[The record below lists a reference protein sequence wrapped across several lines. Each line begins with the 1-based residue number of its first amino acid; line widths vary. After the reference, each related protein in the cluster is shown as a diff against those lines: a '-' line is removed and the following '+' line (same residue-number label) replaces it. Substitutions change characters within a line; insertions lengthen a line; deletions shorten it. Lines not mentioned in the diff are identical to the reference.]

1 MKKNIFAATLIA
13 VSLAFAACEPFT
25 PATPDP
31 DTPGKTD
38 PEKPDPENPDPEDPN
53 PEKPDPDKPEE
64 IVIETEGAVDLGLSV
79 KWAACNIGASVPEE
93 FGGYYGW
100 GETEIR
106 TDERTWKSCIWYG
119 GYRGFTKYTSDPE
132 DEGFDGRSILLPED
146 DIATVSLGEGWRMP
160 SEEEMRDLVFKCS
173 WTPHELNSVKG
184 FIVTGPSGKSIFM
197 PMAGYIELNTA
208 EPTDVGNSLWF
219 WTGQGTTSS
228 RLPDRAYAYN
238 SAGDYM
244 TFLIDHPVYY
254 KVCGMSVRPV
264 QGDPIPCDKIRNDW
278 SSKGEISV
286 SAVSAELRSL
296 VLSTSSEIESYG
308 LCYSKTNQKPTL
320 ADAYAE
326 GELVK
331 GNHVHTQLK
340 GLEPSSTYYY
350 RSWIKIAGETHY
362 SDYSILETKDASTM
376 VETGGTVKRGTS
388 SATVNAT
395 FTLKDV
401 LYDEL
406 KLGVCFS
413 ENENPNINSNFV
425 EISLRDDKFTGKAEV
440 TGLNEGKTYHYR
452 AVVQIDGQIIYGEDK
467 SFETELTPDI
477 LTAID
482 LGLPSGTKWANM
494 NVGAEN
500 RTDVGDYFAWGEIS
514 PKDYYDDT
522 NYKWYDYDT
531 HQYTKYGHYDRDYC
545 SSPDNRYKLLYAD
558 DAAYQN
564 SGETF
569 RTPTIK
575 EVIELLD
582 TNYTSTSIEIL
593 KSVKGVKIT
602 SKKNGNSIFVP
613 VSGQQVGYEIKFSD
627 KYVEFMS
634 SSRRETTSGHLDECR
649 GACIDVS
656 GEKPVIYIVSMSR
669 FDGNPVRGVLV
680 R

>member
-13 VSLAFAACEPFT
+13 VSLAFVACDQFAPIV
-25 PATPDP
+25 PDP

-64 IVIETEGAVDLGLSV
+64 IVIETEGAVNLGLSV
-79 KWAACNIGASVPEE
+79 KWAACNVGASVPEE

-119 GYRGFTKYTSDPE
+119 GYRGFTKYTCDPE
-132 DEGFDGRSILLPED
+132 DEGFDGRAILLPED

-160 SEEEMRDLVFKCS
+160 SEEEMRDLVFKCT
-173 WTPHELNSVKG
+173 WTAHELNSVKG

-219 WTGQGTTSS
+219 WTGQAAESS

-308 LCYSKTNQKPTL
+308 LCYSKTNQEPTL

-362 SDYSILETKDASTM
+362 SSYSIISTSAANTL
-376 VETGGTVKRGTS
+376 VGTGELIKSTTS
-388 SATVNAT
+388 SAKVNAA
-395 FTLKDV
+395 FNLKDV
-401 LYDEL
+401 LYNNL

-413 ENENPNINSNFV
+413 ESKNPDINSNF
-425 EISLRDDKFTGKAEV
+425 TEV
-440 TGLNEGKTYHYR
+440 TAKEGNSTYKVELTGLSEGKTYHYR
-452 AVVQIDGQIIYGEDK
+452 AVVQADGQVIYGEDK
-467 SFETELTPDI
+467 SFVAEPGGEVLK
-477 LTAID
+477 AVD

-494 NVGAEN
+494 NVGAE
-500 RTDVGDYFAWGEIS
+500 TQTEIGDYFAWGEVT
-514 PKDYYDDT
+514 PKERYDT
-522 NYKWYDYDT
+522 ESYKWYDNETKRYN
-531 HQYTKYGHYDRDYC
+531 KYGYYDRDYC
-545 SSPDNRYKLLYAD
+545 IEPDDKFRLVSAD
-558 DAAYQN
+558 DAALHN
-564 SGETF
+564 SNGAF
-569 RTPTIK
+569 RTPTAD
-575 EVIELLD
+575 ECSELLCTD
-582 TNYTSTSIEIL
+582 YTTLSIETL
-593 KSVKGVKIT
+593 NGVKGARIT
-602 SKKNGNSIFVP
+602 SKINGNSIFLPISGYRHYDEHEGSNLIRFMTVDRPAKYSGP
-613 VSGQQVGYEIKFSD
+613 VSVCIVVTINTE
-627 KYVEFMS
+627 
-634 SSRRETTSGHLDECR
+634 RETRS
-649 GACIDVS
+649 I
-656 GEKPVIYIVSMSR
+656 
-669 FDGNPVRGVLV
+669 GNETRTNGYTVRGVQ
-680 R
+680 